1 MTPAAIDDRGPHAAP
16 PVPPLG
22 PLPWRQRLWVYAA
35 LQLGS
40 LATLLVAALLVAAI
54 APLFG
59 RHGSLFLRQWMVAFV
74 VVPLTFVP
82 ALVVWHRWALA
93 RFGKRGGLFR
103 LVAEV
108 AFASELIGCVLI
120 QRLA

>member
-1 MTPAAIDDRGPHAAP
+1 MSVVDDRGPHAAP
-16 PVPPLG
+16 PAPLQ
-22 PLPWRQRLWVYAA
+22 PLRWRHRLLVFAT
-35 LQLGS
+35 LQFGG
-40 LATLLVAALLVAAI
+40 LATLAAAALLVAAI
-54 APLFG
+54 APLLG
-59 RHGSLFLRQWMVAFV
+59 RAASPFLRQWIVAFL

-108 AFASELIGCVLI
+108 AFAVELIGCVLI
-120 QRLA
+120 QRIA

>member
-1 MTPAAIDDRGPHAAP
+1 MTPPVDDRGPHAAP
-16 PVPPLG
+16 PAVPLRPLA
-22 PLPWRQRLWVYAA
+22 WRHRLLVYATLQVGGLLA
-35 LQLGS
+35 L
-40 LATLLVAALLVAAI
+40 AAAALLVAAL

-59 RHGSLFLRQWMVAFV
+59 THGSSFLRQWMVAFL

-82 ALVVWHRWALA
+82 ALVLWHRWALA

-103 LVAEV
+103 LVAEL

-120 QRLA
+120 QRIA